1 MKKKH
6 KISDLQQ
13 DFQQNLQQNL
23 QQDLLKKQPFEVPEG
38 YFEGFSERLQARI
51 REENESKPV
60 RRMVTTARFRVAIAA
75 AVLGVA
81 LISYSVIRFAL
92 PNYGSSG
99 TSFEMALMEEL
110 EASDVDSY
118 WMELMESETTVLDE
132 EEAYVTQAIDYLA
145 INDVEMVLLFE

>member
-1 MKKKH
+1 MNKEH
-6 KISDLQQ
+6 KIPD
-13 DFQQNLQQNL
+13 L

-51 REENESKPV
+51 REEDESKPV
-60 RRMVTTARFRVAIAA
+60 RRIVTTVRFRVAIAA

-81 LISYSVIRFAL
+81 LISYSVLRVVL
-92 PNYGSSG
+92 PNNGSSG
-99 TSFEMALMEEL
+99 ISFELALMEEL
-110 EASDVDSY
+110 EGFNVDSY
-118 WMELMESETTVLDE
+118 WMELMEPETAALDE